1 MAYLFRINKKATGVN
16 NIFVDWNSSA
26 NSTYNQGFINN
37 ISDTSTTQREITS
50 IPSPFARIELA
61 KEAFAKVVGG
71 SINGLSVEEVK
82 KRLHGNSIY
91 HKMVSDALDVGQI
104 FFNYPSMKD
113 KVEIIVWDPSNIANL
128 KNSVNHAHK
137 IYGKSLEMFFKQ
149 DAMGRD
155 PYNFGKLKK
164 MYILRY
170 IGPHHRPMHIIG
182 ATSPATLFFSTAND
196 DTAISKYLCF
206 DQDYAFD
213 GHYAS
218 LDMRDREYLK
228 YIFTLKYSIPN
239 FSTDF
244 PEVNDYLNA
253 VYSIISEELK
263 GELKDIET
271 NCLQDNQGNT
281 SYIDQTFEPLN
292 VNATQT
298 EVHTVEVNGHYLHN
312 KIVRLNGN
320 TDFEIQATKE
330 LNTPLVP
337 LVLPVVN
344 TSYYE
349 QLRYYGN
356 NFGRNTQ
363 VPYFDP
369 RPLASR
375 TLPGINIAHPYLTI
389 SDFLEDKII
398 KFPRTLN
405 NSAYHNGNY
414 NSSLGEQASYLYPL
428 TKTFFDYFTVENLK
442 GRSVSGKNFIEII
455 ELASGVKVILRIPI
469 VGGEIEYSRI
479 YTLDVPADKNNNNG
493 AIVLAPD
500 DFNVGIFPPI
510 KYNSPRDAHYRIA
523 IMADFNITSGCSCI
537 CHNEEKNFFVP
548 NYVLRNVDIEQE
560 LQSKVYLLDNCDFDC
575 LQISIVTDQPG
586 RENRASGF
594 IIPKFPQ
601 RMQAGSLAFAIDLG
615 TSNTHIEYTTGDQE
629 LPKPFNYS
637 EDKPMFSMVCEP
649 SNTIRDHARGEFLP
663 EMIGENAICHFP
675 TRTVLGIDR
684 NNSGINGNG
693 VGSYVAFGNASPAF
707 MYNKKDVG
715 NKYNEFIPNL
725 KWSQINQENEERIRC
740 YIESLF
746 LMIRTKVLQEGA
758 SLSSTQIKWF
768 YPISMS
774 NNKKSLF
781 QKVWREAYQTY
792 FNPLGEPIAITE
804 SIAPY
809 SFFQKTMSDV
819 TNIVTVDIGGG
830 TTDVVVADTSGVKLI
845 SSFRFA
851 ADAIFGN
858 TLVSVQN
865 GSLNGIIKQFKN
877 TFLENLNSIPELRRM
892 LEHKTQNN
900 YGNSTEVASFLFS
913 LEEHELAY
921 HLRRNLS
928 FNSMLCSDTS
938 QKIVFY
944 IFFSSIMY
952 HIANLM
958 KAKNLKSPQNIA
970 FSGNGS
976 KVISVLSLDKKPLE
990 KLTTEIFGSIYGP
1003 DITDIKLIINSQNPK
1018 EATCKGGL
1026 FLSQTPD
1033 DVSVFKSVLLG
1044 SSKSLLVDVQKY
1056 SEVSKYYDNVVNE
1069 IRNFINLIFIS
1080 IPLRIKLNKEFGIDN
1095 ESISIAETCFNK
1107 DLKTYLEK
1115 GVELKLQSRDVNAD
1129 DVIEESLFFYPI
1141 IGIINDLSE
1150 EIFNSQCN

>member
-1 MAYLFRINKKATGVN
+1 MAYLFRINKKAVGVN
-16 NIFVDWNSSA
+16 NIIVDWNRTA
-26 NSTYNQGFINN
+26 NNTYNQGFINN

-155 PYNFGKLKK
+155 PYNFGKMKK

-206 DQDYAFD
+206 GQDYAFD

-281 SYIDQTFEPLN
+281 SYINQTFEPLN

-344 TSYYE
+344 TSNYE
-349 QLRYYGN
+349 RLRYYGN

-389 SDFLEDKII
+389 SDFLEDRII
-398 KFPRTLN
+398 KFPEPLN
-405 NSAYHNGNY
+405 SSEYHNGNY
-414 NSSLGEQASYLYPL
+414 VSLHGESASYLYPI
-428 TKTFFDYFTVENLK
+428 TKTFFDYFSVEDLK
-442 GRSVSGKNFIEII
+442 GRSSSGRKFFEIT
-455 ELASGVKVILRIPI
+455 ELASGVKVTLRIPI
-469 VGGEIEYSRI
+469 VGGDIEYSRI
-479 YTLDVPADKNNNNG
+479 YTMDVSADKNTNSG

-500 DFNVGIFPPI
+500 DFNVGIFPPV
-510 KYNSPRDAHYRIA
+510 KFNNTDDAHYRIA
-523 IMADFNITSGCSCI
+523 IMAYPSINAGCSCI
-537 CHNEEKNFFVP
+537 CHSDSKGFFVP
-548 NYVLRNVDIEQE
+548 NFILRNTDFDDDI
-560 LQSKVYLLDNCDFDC
+560 QSKVYLLDKCDFDC
-575 LQISIVTDQPG
+575 VQVSMTSDQPG
-586 RENRASGF
+586 REHKASGF
-594 IIPKFPQ
+594 IIPKFSH
-601 RMQAGSLAFAIDLG
+601 RMSSGSLAFAIDLG
-615 TSNTHIEYTTGDQE
+615 TSNTHIEYTSGDDIMPQA
-629 LPKPFNYS
+629 FNFAI
-637 EDKPMFSMVCEP
+637 DKPMFSMVSEP
-649 SNTIRDHARGEFLP
+649 SDLIREHARGEFLP
-663 EMIGENAICHFP
+663 ELIGENSICHFP

-684 NNSGINGNG
+684 NNSGINGSG
-693 VGSYVAFGNASPAF
+693 VGSYIAFGNASPAF

-715 NKYNEFIPNL
+715 TEYNEFIPNL
-725 KWSQINQENEERIRC
+725 KWSQINNENEERIRC
-740 YIESLF
+740 YIESIF
-746 LMIRTKVLQEGA
+746 LMLRTKVLQEGS

-774 NNKKSLF
+774 NNKKALF
-781 QKVWREAYQTY
+781 QKVWKETFQKY

-809 SFFQKTMSDV
+809 SFFQKTRSDV
-819 TNIVTVDIGGG
+819 ANIVTVDIGGG
-830 TTDVVVADTSGVKLI
+830 TTDVVVANTSGVKLI

-858 TLVSVQN
+858 SLVSVQN
-865 GSLNGIIKQFKN
+865 GPLNGIIKQFKDR
-877 TFLENLNSIPELRRM
+877 FLEKLGPIPELYKM
-892 LEHKTQNN
+892 LESKIRAQKR
-900 YGNSTEVASFLFS
+900 SVQCE
-913 LEEHELAY
+913 
-921 HLRRNLS
+921 
-928 FNSMLCSDTS
+928 CS
-938 QKIVFY
+938 VW
-944 IFFSSIMY
+944 
-952 HIANLM
+952 
-958 KAKNLKSPQNIA
+958 
-970 FSGNGS
+970 NG
-976 KVISVLSLDKKPLE
+976 
-990 KLTTEIFGSIYGP
+990 
-1003 DITDIKLIINSQNPK
+1003 
-1018 EATCKGGL
+1018 
-1026 FLSQTPD
+1026 
-1033 DVSVFKSVLLG
+1033 
-1044 SSKSLLVDVQKY
+1044 
-1056 SEVSKYYDNVVNE
+1056 
-1069 IRNFINLIFIS
+1069 
-1080 IPLRIKLNKEFGIDN
+1080 
-1095 ESISIAETCFNK
+1095 
-1107 DLKTYLEK
+1107 
-1115 GVELKLQSRDVNAD
+1115 
-1129 DVIEESLFFYPI
+1129 
-1141 IGIINDLSE
+1141 
-1150 EIFNSQCN
+1150 